1 MLINLKHDGL
11 QYEGGGGDRVQ
22 CLLRLSQ
29 PVDEVLQGV
38 MEVCGQ
44 LQRFLQFDLLDM
56 AHKSTGN
63 KRLMLVQQR
72 GGSGGRRLV
81 VLSMTSIP
89 PEEVSI
95 SGEADNEEESE
106 Q

>member
-11 QYEGGGGDRVQ
+11 QYEGGGGHRVQ

-72 GGSGGRRLV
+72 GGQ
-81 VLSMTSIP
+81 
-89 PEEVSI
+89 
-95 SGEADNEEESE
+95 EAGCAEHDLYSSRGS
-106 Q
+106 